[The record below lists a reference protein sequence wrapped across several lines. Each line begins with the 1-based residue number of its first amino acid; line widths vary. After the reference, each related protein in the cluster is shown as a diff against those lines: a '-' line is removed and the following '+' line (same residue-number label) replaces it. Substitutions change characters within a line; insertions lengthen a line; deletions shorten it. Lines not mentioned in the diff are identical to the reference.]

1 MLLLI
6 ALFCS
11 ALTAHFD
18 LTLARKCERIDTSV
32 LPACTKAGYSF
43 TANFSKVGQQR
54 YQEFVSSELNFL
66 AKYFK
71 SCSSHSEAFMCARYV
86 PKCSDS
92 VAEGHVLPCREVCDQ
107 FVDDCETALRE
118 RALYNRYVAYC
129 GLLNSTQCFKPK
141 GFIPRTNITR
151 GKFELSTQSI
161 FLGIHITRSSK
172 NFRI

>member
-43 TANFSKVGQQR
+43 TANFSKVGQQG

-66 AKYFK
+66 AKHFK

-92 VAEGHVLPCREVCDQ
+92 VAEGRVLPCREVCDQ

-141 GFIPRTNITR
+141 GFIPRANITR
-151 GKFELSTQSI
+151 GKFELTTQSI

-172 NFRI
+172 NFRM